1 MSDPRRLW
9 DEGEGP
15 GADLLRSAKQDQPS
29 SGARNKTLVAL
40 GVAGGVGAAVTATSS
55 TAAALGIAKWI
66 GAGIAIGLITAGS
79 AGLLQAPGDAR
90 APAPPA
96 SARHVAPPIRARVAA
111 APREE
116 APREASPPDPSPSSS
131 AEVMPARSAPRVEPT
146 ASAKAERPS
155 LAEEVALLD
164 RAREAVAS
172 GDAGR
177 ALAALD
183 DHTRRFPGGALGQE
197 ALVLRIEAL
206 SMRGDRAAATRLG
219 ESFLKSFPQSPLAPR
234 VRSRLGLPPPPAE
247 GP

>member
-15 GADLLRSAKQDQPS
+15 GADLLRSAKHDQPS
-29 SGARNKTLVAL
+29 SGAKDKTLVAL

-79 AGLLQAPGDAR
+79 AGLLQPPAE

-96 SARHVAPPIRARVAA
+96 SARHVAPPIRARIAS

-131 AEVMPARSAPRVEPT
+131 AEVVPARSAPRVEPS

-164 RAREAVAS
+164 RAREAVAA

-177 ALAALD
+177 ALTALD
-183 DHTRRFPGGALGQE
+183 EHTRRFPGGALGQE